1 MQVKKIAVLAAALLL
16 CSCGEAD
23 NSDVLSEA
31 ALTSAETSA
40 TEIIDETTAREILTE
55 EYPVSEESIS
65 ESEVT
70 TETSSEISA
79 ETSSEISEETSET
92 TSPPETQTTAESSE
106 TAAYDIRSETVTFSS
121 AKTSSAEEKPIKVT
135 VPKIATGNFT
145 GAKTLENDI
154 ASVDISDAASGV
166 VQVSYKGSCSN
177 VKVRITMGDNVYDYG
192 LSGSAVYPLQSGSGE
207 YNVKVLENISGK
219 TYAIALDESFSAEV
233 SDFSPYLL
241 PSQYISFSQSDNC
254 VKKAAELCAGCDSDA
269 EKIAAIFKYVTDNI
283 SYDKQLAASV
293 KSGYIPDPDSTLAKG
308 TGICFD
314 YASLLRRCAARS
326 PYPQSWSW
334 ATFREIC
341 TTHGTRSIQRK
352 QAGSRWTCSSRK
364 TSGICLTPHST
375 PAPTTR
381 AMQLNICP
389 TRTAIPLFT
398 ITDMRKGE

>member
-16 CSCGEAD
+16 CSCGEAG

-31 ALTSAETSA
+31 ALTSTGTSA

-65 ESEVT
+65 ESSVMSEI
-70 TETSSEISA
+70 SSEISA
-79 ETSSEISEETSET
+79 EISAEISEETSET
-92 TSPPETQTTAESSE
+92 SETAFPPETQTTAESSE
-106 TAAYDIRSETVTFSS
+106 TEAYDIRSETVTFSS
-121 AKTSSAEEKPIKVT
+121 AKTSSTEEKPVKVT
-135 VPKIATGNFT
+135 IPQIATGNFT

-241 PSQYISFSQSDNC
+241 PTQYISFSQSDNC

-314 YASLLRRCAARS
+314 YASLFAAMCRS
-326 PYPQSWSW
+326 QSIPTKLVMGYIQGNMYHAWNEVYTKETGW
-334 ATFREIC
+334 VTLDLFIEKNKWNLLDPTFYASADNKSDAAEYMSDKD
-341 TTHGTRSIQRK
+341 GYS
-352 QAGSRWTCSSRK
+352 AVYYY
-364 TSGICLTPHST
+364 
-375 PAPTTR
+375 
-381 AMQLNICP
+381 
-389 TRTAIPLFT
+389 
-398 ITDMRKGE
+398 

>member
-16 CSCGEAD
+16 CSCGEAG

-31 ALTSAETSA
+31 ALTSTGTSA

-65 ESEVT
+65 ESEVMS
-70 TETSSEISA
+70 EISSEISA
-79 ETSSEISEETSET
+79 EISEETSET
-92 TSPPETQTTAESSE
+92 SETTFPPETQITSESSE
-106 TAAYDIRSETVTFSS
+106 TEAYDIRSETVTFSS
-121 AKTSSAEEKPIKVT
+121 AKTSSAEEKPVKVT
-135 VPKIATGNFT
+135 VPQIATGNFT

-241 PSQYISFSQSDNC
+241 PTQYISFSQSDNC

-293 KSGYIPDPDSTLAKG
+293 KSGYIPDPDSTLDKG

-314 YASLLRRCAARS
+314 YASLFAAMCRS
-326 PYPQSWSW
+326 QSIPTKLVMGYVQGNMYHAWNEVYTKETGW
-334 ATFREIC
+334 VTLDLFIEKNKWNLLDPTFYASADNKSDAAEYMSDKD
-341 TTHGTRSIQRK
+341 GYS
-352 QAGSRWTCSSRK
+352 AVYYY
-364 TSGICLTPHST
+364 
-375 PAPTTR
+375 
-381 AMQLNICP
+381 
-389 TRTAIPLFT
+389 
-398 ITDMRKGE
+398 

>member
-1 MQVKKIAVLAAALLL
+1 MQVKKIAVLGAALLL
-16 CSCGEAD
+16 CSCGEAGNGD
-23 NSDVLSEA
+23 ALSEA
-31 ALTSAETSA
+31 ALTSTGTSA

-65 ESEVT
+65 ESEVMS
-70 TETSSEISA
+70 EISSEISA
-79 ETSSEISEETSET
+79 EISAEISEETSET
-92 TSPPETQTTAESSE
+92 SETTFPPETQTTAESSE
-106 TAAYDIRSETVTFSS
+106 TEAYDIRSETVTFSS
-121 AKTSSAEEKPIKVT
+121 AKTSSAEEKPVKVT
-135 VPKIATGNFT
+135 VPQIATGNFT

-241 PSQYISFSQSDNC
+241 PTQYISFSQSDNC

-314 YASLLRRCAARS
+314 YASLFAAMCRS
-326 PYPQSWSW
+326 QSIPTKLVMGYIQGNMYHAWNEVYTKETGW
-334 ATFREIC
+334 VTLDLFIEKNKWNLLDPTFYASADNKSDAAEYMSDKD
-341 TTHGTRSIQRK
+341 GYS
-352 QAGSRWTCSSRK
+352 AVYYY
-364 TSGICLTPHST
+364 
-375 PAPTTR
+375 
-381 AMQLNICP
+381 
-389 TRTAIPLFT
+389 
-398 ITDMRKGE
+398 

>member
-16 CSCGEAD
+16 CSCGEAG

-31 ALTSAETSA
+31 ALTSTGTSA

-65 ESEVT
+65 ESSVMSEI
-70 TETSSEISA
+70 SSEISA
-79 ETSSEISEETSET
+79 EISEETSET
-92 TSPPETQTTAESSE
+92 SETTFPPETQTTAESSE
-106 TAAYDIRSETVTFSS
+106 TEAYDIRSETVTFSS
-121 AKTSSAEEKPIKVT
+121 AKTSSAEEKSVKVT
-135 VPKIATGNFT
+135 VPQIATGNFT

-166 VQVSYKGSCSN
+166 VQVSYKGSCSD

-241 PSQYISFSQSDNC
+241 PTQYISFSQSDNC

-314 YASLLRRCAARS
+314 YASLFAAMCRS
-326 PYPQSWSW
+326 QSIPTKLVMGYIQGNMYHAWNEVYTKETGW
-334 ATFREIC
+334 VTLDLFIEKNKWNLLDPTFYASADNKSDAAEYMSDKD
-341 TTHGTRSIQRK
+341 GYS
-352 QAGSRWTCSSRK
+352 AVYYY
-364 TSGICLTPHST
+364 
-375 PAPTTR
+375 
-381 AMQLNICP
+381 
-389 TRTAIPLFT
+389 
-398 ITDMRKGE
+398 

>member
-16 CSCGEAD
+16 CSCGEAG

-31 ALTSAETSA
+31 ALTSTGTSA

-65 ESEVT
+65 ESEVMS
-70 TETSSEISA
+70 EISSEISA
-79 ETSSEISEETSET
+79 EISEETSET
-92 TSPPETQTTAESSE
+92 SETTFPPETQITSESSE
-106 TAAYDIRSETVTFSS
+106 TEAYDIRSETVTFSS
-121 AKTSSAEEKPIKVT
+121 AKTSSAEEKPVKVT
-135 VPKIATGNFT
+135 VPQIATGNFT

-219 TYAIALDESFSAEV
+219 TYAIALDESFSAKV

-241 PSQYISFSQSDNC
+241 PTQYISFSQSDNC

-314 YASLLRRCAARS
+314 YASLFAAMCRS
-326 PYPQSWSW
+326 QSIPTKLVMGYIQGNMYHAWNEVYTKETGW
-334 ATFREIC
+334 VTLDLFIEKNKWNLLDPTFYASADNKSDAAEYMSDKD
-341 TTHGTRSIQRK
+341 GYS
-352 QAGSRWTCSSRK
+352 AVYYY
-364 TSGICLTPHST
+364 
-375 PAPTTR
+375 
-381 AMQLNICP
+381 
-389 TRTAIPLFT
+389 
-398 ITDMRKGE
+398 

>member
-16 CSCGEAD
+16 CSCGEAG

-31 ALTSAETSA
+31 SLTSTGTSA

-65 ESEVT
+65 ESSVMSEI
-70 TETSSEISA
+70 SSEISA
-79 ETSSEISEETSET
+79 EISEEISEETSET
-92 TSPPETQTTAESSE
+92 SETTFPPETQTTAESSE
-106 TAAYDIRSETVTFSS
+106 TEAYDIRSETVTFSS
-121 AKTSSAEEKPIKVT
+121 AKTSSTEEKPVKVT
-135 VPKIATGNFT
+135 VPQIATGNFT

-241 PSQYISFSQSDNC
+241 PTQYISFSQSDNC

-269 EKIAAIFKYVTDNI
+269 EKIVAIFEYVTDNI

-314 YASLLRRCAARS
+314 YASLFAAMCRS
-326 PYPQSWSW
+326 QSIPTKLVMGYIQGNMYHAWNEVYTKETGW
-334 ATFREIC
+334 VTLDLFIEKNKWNLLDPTFYASADNKSDAAEYMSDKD
-341 TTHGTRSIQRK
+341 GYS
-352 QAGSRWTCSSRK
+352 AVYYY
-364 TSGICLTPHST
+364 
-375 PAPTTR
+375 
-381 AMQLNICP
+381 
-389 TRTAIPLFT
+389 
-398 ITDMRKGE
+398 

>member
-16 CSCGEAD
+16 CSCGEAG
-23 NSDVLSEA
+23 NGDVLSEA
-31 ALTSAETSA
+31 ALTSTGTSA

-65 ESEVT
+65 ESSVMSEI
-70 TETSSEISA
+70 SSEISA
-79 ETSSEISEETSET
+79 EISEETSET
-92 TSPPETQTTAESSE
+92 SETTFPPETQTTSESSE

-121 AKTSSAEEKPIKVT
+121 AKTSSAEEKSVKVT
-135 VPKIATGNFT
+135 VPQIATGNFT

-241 PSQYISFSQSDNC
+241 PTQYISFSQSDNC

-314 YASLLRRCAARS
+314 YASLFAAMCRS
-326 PYPQSWSW
+326 QSIPTKLVMGYIQGNMYHAWNEVYTKETGW
-334 ATFREIC
+334 VTLDLFIEKNKWNLLDPTFYASADNKSDAAEYMSDKD
-341 TTHGTRSIQRK
+341 GYS
-352 QAGSRWTCSSRK
+352 AVYYY
-364 TSGICLTPHST
+364 
-375 PAPTTR
+375 
-381 AMQLNICP
+381 
-389 TRTAIPLFT
+389 
-398 ITDMRKGE
+398 

>member
-16 CSCGEAD
+16 CSCGEAG

-31 ALTSAETSA
+31 ALTSTGTSA

-65 ESEVT
+65 ESSVMSEI
-70 TETSSEISA
+70 SSEISA
-79 ETSSEISEETSET
+79 EISEEISEETSET
-92 TSPPETQTTAESSE
+92 SETTFPPETQTTAESSE
-106 TAAYDIRSETVTFSS
+106 TEAYDIRSETVTFSS
-121 AKTSSAEEKPIKVT
+121 AKTSSAEEKPVKVT
-135 VPKIATGNFT
+135 VPQIATGNFT

-241 PSQYISFSQSDNC
+241 PTQYISFSQSDNC

-314 YASLLRRCAARS
+314 YASLFAAMCRS
-326 PYPQSWSW
+326 QSIPTKLVMGYIQGNMYHAWNEVYTKETGW
-334 ATFREIC
+334 VTLDLFIEKNKWNLLDPTFYASADNKSDAAEYMSDKD
-341 TTHGTRSIQRK
+341 GYS
-352 QAGSRWTCSSRK
+352 AVYYY
-364 TSGICLTPHST
+364 
-375 PAPTTR
+375 
-381 AMQLNICP
+381 
-389 TRTAIPLFT
+389 
-398 ITDMRKGE
+398 

>member
-16 CSCGEAD
+16 CSCGEAG

-31 ALTSAETSA
+31 ALTSTGTSA

-65 ESEVT
+65 ESSVMSEI
-70 TETSSEISA
+70 SSEISA
-79 ETSSEISEETSET
+79 EISAEISEETSET
-92 TSPPETQTTAESSE
+92 SETTFPPETQTTAESSE

-121 AKTSSAEEKPIKVT
+121 AKTSSAEEKPVKVT
-135 VPKIATGNFT
+135 VPQIATGNFT

-241 PSQYISFSQSDNC
+241 PTQYISFSQSDNC

-269 EKIAAIFKYVTDNI
+269 EKIAAIFEYVTDNI

-314 YASLLRRCAARS
+314 YASLFAAMCRS
-326 PYPQSWSW
+326 QSIPTKLVMGYIQGNMYHAWNEVYTKETGW
-334 ATFREIC
+334 VTLDLFIEKNKWNLLDPTFYASADNKSDAAEYMSDKD
-341 TTHGTRSIQRK
+341 GYS
-352 QAGSRWTCSSRK
+352 AVYYY
-364 TSGICLTPHST
+364 
-375 PAPTTR
+375 
-381 AMQLNICP
+381 
-389 TRTAIPLFT
+389 
-398 ITDMRKGE
+398 

>member
-31 ALTSAETSA
+31 ALTSSETSA

-65 ESEVT
+65 ESSVM
-70 TETSSEISA
+70 SEISS
-79 ETSSEISEETSET
+79 EVSTEISEETSET

-121 AKTSSAEEKPIKVT
+121 AKTSSAEEKPVKVT
-135 VPKIATGNFT
+135 VPIIATGNFT
-145 GAKTLENDI
+145 GAITLENDI

-219 TYAIALDESFSAEV
+219 TYAIALDESFSGFA
-233 SDFSPYLL
+233 
-241 PSQYISFSQSDNC
+241 Q
-254 VKKAAELCAGCDSDA
+254 
-269 EKIAAIFKYVTDNI
+269 
-283 SYDKQLAASV
+283 
-293 KSGYIPDPDSTLAKG
+293 
-308 TGICFD
+308 
-314 YASLLRRCAARS
+314 RR
-326 PYPQSWSW
+326 
-334 ATFREIC
+334 
-341 TTHGTRSIQRK
+341 
-352 QAGSRWTCSSRK
+352 
-364 TSGICLTPHST
+364 
-375 PAPTTR
+375 
-381 AMQLNICP
+381 
-389 TRTAIPLFT
+389 
-398 ITDMRKGE
+398 

>member
-16 CSCGEAD
+16 CSCGEAG

-31 ALTSAETSA
+31 ALTSTGTSA

-65 ESEVT
+65 ESEVMS
-70 TETSSEISA
+70 EISSEISA
-79 ETSSEISEETSET
+79 EISEETSET
-92 TSPPETQTTAESSE
+92 TETTFPPETQTTAESSE

-121 AKTSSAEEKPIKVT
+121 AKTSSAEEKPVKVT
-135 VPKIATGNFT
+135 VPQIATGNFT

-241 PSQYISFSQSDNC
+241 PTQYISFSQSDNC

-314 YASLLRRCAARS
+314 YASLFAAMCRS
-326 PYPQSWSW
+326 QSIPTKLVMGYIQGNMYHAWNEVYTKETGW
-334 ATFREIC
+334 VTLDLFIEKNKWNLLDPTFYASADNKSDAAEYMSDKD
-341 TTHGTRSIQRK
+341 GYS
-352 QAGSRWTCSSRK
+352 AVYYY
-364 TSGICLTPHST
+364 
-375 PAPTTR
+375 
-381 AMQLNICP
+381 
-389 TRTAIPLFT
+389 
-398 ITDMRKGE
+398 

>member
-16 CSCGEAD
+16 CSCGEPG

-31 ALTSAETSA
+31 ALTSTGTSA

-65 ESEVT
+65 ESEVMS
-70 TETSSEISA
+70 EISSEISA
-79 ETSSEISEETSET
+79 EISAEISEETSET
-92 TSPPETQTTAESSE
+92 SETTFPPETQITSESSE
-106 TAAYDIRSETVTFSS
+106 TEAYDIRSETVTFSS
-121 AKTSSAEEKPIKVT
+121 AKTSSAEEKPVKVT
-135 VPKIATGNFT
+135 VPQIATGNFT

-314 YASLLRRCAARS
+314 YASLFAAMCRS
-326 PYPQSWSW
+326 QSIPTKLVMGYVQGNMYHAWNEVYTKETGW
-334 ATFREIC
+334 VTLDLFIEKNKWNLLDPTFYASADNKSDAAEYMSDKD
-341 TTHGTRSIQRK
+341 GYS
-352 QAGSRWTCSSRK
+352 AVYYY
-364 TSGICLTPHST
+364 
-375 PAPTTR
+375 
-381 AMQLNICP
+381 
-389 TRTAIPLFT
+389 
-398 ITDMRKGE
+398 

>member
-16 CSCGEAD
+16 CSCGEAG

-31 ALTSAETSA
+31 ALTSTGTSA

-65 ESEVT
+65 ESEVMS
-70 TETSSEISA
+70 EISSEISA
-79 ETSSEISEETSET
+79 EISAEISEETSET
-92 TSPPETQTTAESSE
+92 SETTFPPETQTTAESSE
-106 TAAYDIRSETVTFSS
+106 TEAYDIRSETVTFSS
-121 AKTSSAEEKPIKVT
+121 AKTSSAEEKPVKVT
-135 VPKIATGNFT
+135 VPQIATGNFT

-207 YNVKVLENISGK
+207 YNIKVLENISGK

-269 EKIAAIFKYVTDNI
+269 EKITAIFKYITDNI

-314 YASLLRRCAARS
+314 YASLFAAMCRS
-326 PYPQSWSW
+326 QSIPTKLVMGYVQGNMYHAWNEVYTKETGW
-334 ATFREIC
+334 VTLDLFIEKNKWNLLDPTFYASADNKSDAAEYMSDKD
-341 TTHGTRSIQRK
+341 GYS
-352 QAGSRWTCSSRK
+352 AVYYY
-364 TSGICLTPHST
+364 
-375 PAPTTR
+375 
-381 AMQLNICP
+381 
-389 TRTAIPLFT
+389 
-398 ITDMRKGE
+398 

>member
-31 ALTSAETSA
+31 ALTSAEASA

-65 ESEVT
+65 ESEVMS
-70 TETSSEISA
+70 EISSEISA
-79 ETSSEISEETSET
+79 EISEETSET
-92 TSPPETQTTAESSE
+92 SETTFPPEMQTTAESSE

-121 AKTSSAEEKPIKVT
+121 AKTSSTEEKPVKVT

-314 YASLLRRCAARS
+314 YASLFAAMCRS
-326 PYPQSWSW
+326 QSIPTKLVMGYVQGNMYHAWNEVYTKETGW
-334 ATFREIC
+334 VTLDLFIEKNKWNLLDPTFYASADNKSDAAEYMSDKD
-341 TTHGTRSIQRK
+341 GYS
-352 QAGSRWTCSSRK
+352 AVYYY
-364 TSGICLTPHST
+364 
-375 PAPTTR
+375 
-381 AMQLNICP
+381 
-389 TRTAIPLFT
+389 
-398 ITDMRKGE
+398 

>member
-16 CSCGEAD
+16 CSCGEAG

-31 ALTSAETSA
+31 ALTSTGTSA

-65 ESEVT
+65 ESEVMS
-70 TETSSEISA
+70 EISSEISA
-79 ETSSEISEETSET
+79 EAFSEIPKETSETSET
-92 TSPPETQTTAESSE
+92 TFPPETQTTSESSE

-121 AKTSSAEEKPIKVT
+121 AKTSSAEEKPVKVT
-135 VPKIATGNFT
+135 VPQIATGNFT

-241 PSQYISFSQSDNC
+241 PTQYISFSQSDNC

-314 YASLLRRCAARS
+314 YASLFAAMCRS
-326 PYPQSWSW
+326 QSIPTKLVMGYIQGNMYHAWNEVYTKETGW
-334 ATFREIC
+334 VTLDLFIEKNKWNLLDPTFYASADNKSDAAEYMSDKD
-341 TTHGTRSIQRK
+341 GYS
-352 QAGSRWTCSSRK
+352 AVYYY
-364 TSGICLTPHST
+364 
-375 PAPTTR
+375 
-381 AMQLNICP
+381 
-389 TRTAIPLFT
+389 
-398 ITDMRKGE
+398 

>member
-16 CSCGEAD
+16 CSCGEAG

-31 ALTSAETSA
+31 ALTSTGTSA

-65 ESEVT
+65 ESEVMS
-70 TETSSEISA
+70 EISSEISA
-79 ETSSEISEETSET
+79 EISAEISEETSET
-92 TSPPETQTTAESSE
+92 SETTFPPETQTTAESSE
-106 TAAYDIRSETVTFSS
+106 TAAYDIRSEIVTFSS
-121 AKTSSAEEKPIKVT
+121 AKTSSAEEKPVKVT
-135 VPKIATGNFT
+135 VPQIATGNFT
-145 GAKTLENDI
+145 GAKILENDI

-241 PSQYISFSQSDNC
+241 PTQYISFSQSDNC

-269 EKIAAIFKYVTDNI
+269 EKIAAIFEYVTDNI

-314 YASLLRRCAARS
+314 YASLFAAMCRS
-326 PYPQSWSW
+326 QSIPTKLVMGYIQGNMYHAWNEVYTKETGW
-334 ATFREIC
+334 VTLDLFIEKNKWNLLDPTFYASADNKSDAAEYMSDKD
-341 TTHGTRSIQRK
+341 GYS
-352 QAGSRWTCSSRK
+352 AVYYY
-364 TSGICLTPHST
+364 
-375 PAPTTR
+375 
-381 AMQLNICP
+381 
-389 TRTAIPLFT
+389 
-398 ITDMRKGE
+398 

>member
-16 CSCGEAD
+16 CSCGEAG

-31 ALTSAETSA
+31 ALTSTGTSA

-65 ESEVT
+65 ESEVMS
-70 TETSSEISA
+70 EISSEISA
-79 ETSSEISEETSET
+79 EISEEISEETSET
-92 TSPPETQTTAESSE
+92 SETTFPPETQTTAESSE

-121 AKTSSAEEKPIKVT
+121 AKTSSAEEKPVKVT
-135 VPKIATGNFT
+135 VPQIATGNFT
-145 GAKTLENDI
+145 GAITLENDI

-314 YASLLRRCAARS
+314 YASLFAAMCRS
-326 PYPQSWSW
+326 QSIPTKLVMGYVQGNMYHAWNEVYTKETGW
-334 ATFREIC
+334 VTLDLFIEKNKWNLLDPTFYASADNKSDAAEYMSDKD
-341 TTHGTRSIQRK
+341 GYS
-352 QAGSRWTCSSRK
+352 AVYYY
-364 TSGICLTPHST
+364 
-375 PAPTTR
+375 
-381 AMQLNICP
+381 
-389 TRTAIPLFT
+389 
-398 ITDMRKGE
+398 

>member
-16 CSCGEAD
+16 CSCGEAG

-31 ALTSAETSA
+31 ALTSTGTSA

-65 ESEVT
+65 ESEVMS
-70 TETSSEISA
+70 EISSEISA
-79 ETSSEISEETSET
+79 EISAEISEETSET
-92 TSPPETQTTAESSE
+92 SETTFPPETQITAESSE
-106 TAAYDIRSETVTFSS
+106 TEAYDIRSETVTFSS
-121 AKTSSAEEKPIKVT
+121 AKTSSAEEKPVKVT
-135 VPKIATGNFT
+135 VPQIATGNFT

-241 PSQYISFSQSDNC
+241 PSQYISFSQSDNS

-314 YASLLRRCAARS
+314 YASLFAAMCRS
-326 PYPQSWSW
+326 QSIPTKLVMGYVQGNMYHAWNEVYTKETGW
-334 ATFREIC
+334 VTLDLFIEKNKWNLLDPTFYASADNKSDAAEYMSDKD
-341 TTHGTRSIQRK
+341 GYS
-352 QAGSRWTCSSRK
+352 AVYYY
-364 TSGICLTPHST
+364 
-375 PAPTTR
+375 
-381 AMQLNICP
+381 
-389 TRTAIPLFT
+389 
-398 ITDMRKGE
+398 

>member
-16 CSCGEAD
+16 CSCGEAG

-31 ALTSAETSA
+31 ALTSTGTSA

-65 ESEVT
+65 ESEVMS
-70 TETSSEISA
+70 EISSEISA
-79 ETSSEISEETSET
+79 EISEETSET
-92 TSPPETQTTAESSE
+92 TETTFPPETQTTAESSE
-106 TAAYDIRSETVTFSS
+106 TEAYDIRSETVTFSS
-121 AKTSSAEEKPIKVT
+121 AKTSSAEEKPVKVT
-135 VPKIATGNFT
+135 VPQIATGNFT

-241 PSQYISFSQSDNC
+241 PTQYISFSQSDNC

-269 EKIAAIFKYVTDNI
+269 EKIAAIFEYVTDNI

-314 YASLLRRCAARS
+314 YASLFAAMCRS
-326 PYPQSWSW
+326 QSIPTKLVMGYVQGNMYHAWNEVYTKETGW
-334 ATFREIC
+334 VTLDLFIEKNKWNLLDPTFYASADNKSDAAEYMSDKD
-341 TTHGTRSIQRK
+341 GYS
-352 QAGSRWTCSSRK
+352 AVYYY
-364 TSGICLTPHST
+364 
-375 PAPTTR
+375 
-381 AMQLNICP
+381 
-389 TRTAIPLFT
+389 
-398 ITDMRKGE
+398 

>member
-31 ALTSAETSA
+31 ALTSAEASA

-65 ESEVT
+65 ESEVMS
-70 TETSSEISA
+70 EISSEISA
-79 ETSSEISEETSET
+79 EISEETSET
-92 TSPPETQTTAESSE
+92 SETTFPPEMQTTAESSE
-106 TAAYDIRSETVTFSS
+106 SSAYDIRSETVTFSS
-121 AKTSSAEEKPIKVT
+121 AKTSSTEEKPVKVT

-314 YASLLRRCAARS
+314 YASLFAAMCRS
-326 PYPQSWSW
+326 QSIPTKLVMGYVQGNMYHAWNEVYTKETGW
-334 ATFREIC
+334 VTLDLFIEKNKWNLLDPTFYASADNKSDAAEYMSDKD
-341 TTHGTRSIQRK
+341 GYS
-352 QAGSRWTCSSRK
+352 AVYYY
-364 TSGICLTPHST
+364 
-375 PAPTTR
+375 
-381 AMQLNICP
+381 
-389 TRTAIPLFT
+389 
-398 ITDMRKGE
+398 

>member
-16 CSCGEAD
+16 CSCGEAG

-31 ALTSAETSA
+31 ALTSTGTSA

-65 ESEVT
+65 ESEVMS
-70 TETSSEISA
+70 EISSEISA
-79 ETSSEISEETSET
+79 EISEETSET
-92 TSPPETQTTAESSE
+92 SETTFPPETQTTAESSE
-106 TAAYDIRSETVTFSS
+106 TEAYDIRSKTVTFSS
-121 AKTSSAEEKPIKVT
+121 AKTSSAEEKSVKVT
-135 VPKIATGNFT
+135 VPQIATGNFT

-241 PSQYISFSQSDNC
+241 PTQYISFSQSDNC

-314 YASLLRRCAARS
+314 YASLFAAMCRS
-326 PYPQSWSW
+326 QSIPTKLVMGYIQGNMYHAWNEVYTKETGW
-334 ATFREIC
+334 VTLDLFIEKNKWNLLDPTFYASADNKSDAAEYMSDKD
-341 TTHGTRSIQRK
+341 GYS
-352 QAGSRWTCSSRK
+352 AVYYY
-364 TSGICLTPHST
+364 
-375 PAPTTR
+375 
-381 AMQLNICP
+381 
-389 TRTAIPLFT
+389 
-398 ITDMRKGE
+398 

>member
-16 CSCGEAD
+16 CSCGEAG

-31 ALTSAETSA
+31 ALTSTGTSA

-65 ESEVT
+65 ESEVMS
-70 TETSSEISA
+70 EISSEISA
-79 ETSSEISEETSET
+79 EISEETSETSET

-106 TAAYDIRSETVTFSS
+106 TEAYDIRSETVTFSS
-121 AKTSSAEEKPIKVT
+121 AKTSSAEEKPVKVT
-135 VPKIATGNFT
+135 VPQIATGNFT
-145 GAKTLENDI
+145 GAKILENDI

-241 PSQYISFSQSDNC
+241 PTQYISFSQSDNC

-314 YASLLRRCAARS
+314 YASLFAAMCRS
-326 PYPQSWSW
+326 QSIPTKLVMGYVQGNMYHAWNEVYTKETGW
-334 ATFREIC
+334 VTLDLFIEKNKWNLLDPTFYASADNKSDAAEYMSDKD
-341 TTHGTRSIQRK
+341 GYS
-352 QAGSRWTCSSRK
+352 AVYYY
-364 TSGICLTPHST
+364 
-375 PAPTTR
+375 
-381 AMQLNICP
+381 
-389 TRTAIPLFT
+389 
-398 ITDMRKGE
+398 

>member
-16 CSCGEAD
+16 CSCGEAG

-31 ALTSAETSA
+31 ALTSTGTSA

-65 ESEVT
+65 ESSVMSEI
-70 TETSSEISA
+70 SSEISA
-79 ETSSEISEETSET
+79 EISEETSET
-92 TSPPETQTTAESSE
+92 SETTFPPETQTTSESSE

-121 AKTSSAEEKPIKVT
+121 AKTSSAEEKPVKVT
-135 VPKIATGNFT
+135 VPQIATGNFT
-145 GAKTLENDI
+145 GAKILENDI

-241 PSQYISFSQSDNC
+241 PTQYISFSQSDNC

-314 YASLLRRCAARS
+314 YASLFAAMCRS
-326 PYPQSWSW
+326 QSIPTKLVMGYIQGNMYHAWNEVYTKETGW
-334 ATFREIC
+334 VTLDLFIEKNKWNLLDPTFYASADNKSDAAEYMSDKD
-341 TTHGTRSIQRK
+341 GYS
-352 QAGSRWTCSSRK
+352 AVYYY
-364 TSGICLTPHST
+364 
-375 PAPTTR
+375 
-381 AMQLNICP
+381 
-389 TRTAIPLFT
+389 
-398 ITDMRKGE
+398 

>member
-16 CSCGEAD
+16 CSCGEAG

-31 ALTSAETSA
+31 ALTSTGTSA

-65 ESEVT
+65 ESEVM
-70 TETSSEISA
+70 SEISA
-79 ETSSEISEETSET
+79 EISAEISEETSET
-92 TSPPETQTTAESSE
+92 SETTFPPETQTTAESSE
-106 TAAYDIRSETVTFSS
+106 TEAYDIRSETVTFSS
-121 AKTSSAEEKPIKVT
+121 AKTSSAEEKPVKVT
-135 VPKIATGNFT
+135 VPQIATGNFT

-241 PSQYISFSQSDNC
+241 PTQYISFSQSDNC

-314 YASLLRRCAARS
+314 YASLFAAMCRS
-326 PYPQSWSW
+326 QSIPTKLVMGYIQGNMYHAWNEVYTKETGW
-334 ATFREIC
+334 VTLDLFIEKNKWNLLDPTFYASADNKSDAAEYMSDKD
-341 TTHGTRSIQRK
+341 GYS
-352 QAGSRWTCSSRK
+352 AVYYY
-364 TSGICLTPHST
+364 
-375 PAPTTR
+375 
-381 AMQLNICP
+381 
-389 TRTAIPLFT
+389 
-398 ITDMRKGE
+398 

>member
-16 CSCGEAD
+16 CSCGEVD
-23 NSDVLSEA
+23 NGDVLSETG
-31 ALTSAETSA
+31 LTSTGTSA
-40 TEIIDETTAREILTE
+40 TEIIDETTAREILTV

-65 ESEVT
+65 ESEVMS
-70 TETSSEISA
+70 EISSEISA
-79 ETSSEISEETSET
+79 ETSETSET
-92 TSPPETQTTAESSE
+92 TFPPETQTTAESSE

-121 AKTSSAEEKPIKVT
+121 AKTSSAEEKPVKVT

-241 PSQYISFSQSDNC
+241 PTQYISFSQSDNC

-269 EKIAAIFKYVTDNI
+269 EKIAAIFEYVTDNI

-314 YASLLRRCAARS
+314 YASLFAAMCRS
-326 PYPQSWSW
+326 QSIPTKLVMGYVQGNMYHAWNEVYTKETGW
-334 ATFREIC
+334 VTLDLFIEKNKWNLLDPTFYASADNKSDAAEYMSDKD
-341 TTHGTRSIQRK
+341 GYS
-352 QAGSRWTCSSRK
+352 AVYYY
-364 TSGICLTPHST
+364 
-375 PAPTTR
+375 
-381 AMQLNICP
+381 
-389 TRTAIPLFT
+389 
-398 ITDMRKGE
+398 

>member
-16 CSCGEAD
+16 CSCGEAG

-31 ALTSAETSA
+31 ALTSTGTSA

-65 ESEVT
+65 ESSVMSEI
-70 TETSSEISA
+70 SSEISA
-79 ETSSEISEETSET
+79 EISAEISEETSET
-92 TSPPETQTTAESSE
+92 SETTFPPETQTTAESSE
-106 TAAYDIRSETVTFSS
+106 TEAYDIRSETVTFSS
-121 AKTSSAEEKPIKVT
+121 AKTSSAEEKPVKVT
-135 VPKIATGNFT
+135 VPQIATGNFT

-241 PSQYISFSQSDNC
+241 PTQYISFSQSDNC
-254 VKKAAELCAGCDSDA
+254 VKKAAELCAGCDNDA

-314 YASLLRRCAARS
+314 YASLFAAMCRS
-326 PYPQSWSW
+326 QSIPTKLVMGYIQGNMYHAWNEVYTKETGW
-334 ATFREIC
+334 VTLDLFIEKNKWNLLDPTFYASADNKSDAAEYMSDKD
-341 TTHGTRSIQRK
+341 GYS
-352 QAGSRWTCSSRK
+352 AVYYY
-364 TSGICLTPHST
+364 
-375 PAPTTR
+375 
-381 AMQLNICP
+381 
-389 TRTAIPLFT
+389 
-398 ITDMRKGE
+398 

>member
-16 CSCGEAD
+16 CSCGEAG

-31 ALTSAETSA
+31 ALTSTGTSA

-65 ESEVT
+65 ESEVMS
-70 TETSSEISA
+70 EISSEISA
-79 ETSSEISEETSET
+79 EISEETSET
-92 TSPPETQTTAESSE
+92 SETTFPPETQTTAESSE
-106 TAAYDIRSETVTFSS
+106 TEACDICSETVTFSS
-121 AKTSSAEEKPIKVT
+121 AKTSSAEEKPVKVT
-135 VPKIATGNFT
+135 VPQIATGNFT

-241 PSQYISFSQSDNC
+241 PTQYISFSQSDNC

-314 YASLLRRCAARS
+314 YASLFAAMCRS
-326 PYPQSWSW
+326 QSIPTKLVMGYIQGNMYHAWNEVYTKETGW
-334 ATFREIC
+334 VTLDLFIEKNKWNLLDPTFYASADNKSDAAEYMSDKD
-341 TTHGTRSIQRK
+341 GYS
-352 QAGSRWTCSSRK
+352 AVYYY
-364 TSGICLTPHST
+364 
-375 PAPTTR
+375 
-381 AMQLNICP
+381 
-389 TRTAIPLFT
+389 
-398 ITDMRKGE
+398 

>member
-16 CSCGEAD
+16 CSCGEAG

-31 ALTSAETSA
+31 GLTSTETSA

-65 ESEVT
+65 ESEVMS
-70 TETSSEISA
+70 EISSEISA
-79 ETSSEISEETSET
+79 EISSEISEETSET
-92 TSPPETQTTAESSE
+92 SETTFPPETQTTAESSE
-106 TAAYDIRSETVTFSS
+106 TEAYDIRSETVTFSS
-121 AKTSSAEEKPIKVT
+121 AKTSSTEEKPVKVT
-135 VPKIATGNFT
+135 IPQIATGNFT

-241 PSQYISFSQSDNC
+241 PTQYISFSQSDNC
-254 VKKAAELCAGCDSDA
+254 VKKAAELCVGCDSDA

-314 YASLLRRCAARS
+314 YASLFAAMCRS
-326 PYPQSWSW
+326 QSIPTKLVMGYIQGNMYHAWNEVYTKETGW
-334 ATFREIC
+334 VTLDLFIEKNKWNLLDPTFYASADNKSDAAEYMSDKD
-341 TTHGTRSIQRK
+341 GYS
-352 QAGSRWTCSSRK
+352 AVYYY
-364 TSGICLTPHST
+364 
-375 PAPTTR
+375 
-381 AMQLNICP
+381 
-389 TRTAIPLFT
+389 
-398 ITDMRKGE
+398 

>member
-16 CSCGEAD
+16 CSCGEAG

-31 ALTSAETSA
+31 ALTSTGTSA

-55 EYPVSEESIS
+55 EYHVSEESIS
-65 ESEVT
+65 ESSVMSEI
-70 TETSSEISA
+70 SSEISA
-79 ETSSEISEETSET
+79 EISEEISEETSET
-92 TSPPETQTTAESSE
+92 SETTFPPETQTTSESSE

-121 AKTSSAEEKPIKVT
+121 AKTSSAEEKPVKVT
-135 VPKIATGNFT
+135 VPQIATGNFT

-241 PSQYISFSQSDNC
+241 PTQYISFSQSDNC

-269 EKIAAIFKYVTDNI
+269 EKIAAIFEYVNDNI

-314 YASLLRRCAARS
+314 YASLFAAMCRS
-326 PYPQSWSW
+326 QSIPTKLVMGYVQGNMYHAWNEVYTKETGW
-334 ATFREIC
+334 VTLDLFIEKNKWNLLDPTFYASADNKSDAAEYMSDKD
-341 TTHGTRSIQRK
+341 GYS
-352 QAGSRWTCSSRK
+352 AVYYY
-364 TSGICLTPHST
+364 
-375 PAPTTR
+375 
-381 AMQLNICP
+381 
-389 TRTAIPLFT
+389 
-398 ITDMRKGE
+398 

>member
-16 CSCGEAD
+16 CSCGEAG

-31 ALTSAETSA
+31 ALTSTGTSA

-65 ESEVT
+65 GSSVM
-70 TETSSEISA
+70 SEISA
-79 ETSSEISEETSET
+79 EISAEISEETSET
-92 TSPPETQTTAESSE
+92 SETTFPPETQITAESSE
-106 TAAYDIRSETVTFSS
+106 TEAYDIRSETVTFSS
-121 AKTSSAEEKPIKVT
+121 AKTSSAEEKPVKVT
-135 VPKIATGNFT
+135 VPRIATGNFT

-241 PSQYISFSQSDNC
+241 PTQYISFSQSDNC

-314 YASLLRRCAARS
+314 YASLFAAMCRS
-326 PYPQSWSW
+326 QSIPTKLVMGYIQGNMYHAWNEVYTKETGW
-334 ATFREIC
+334 VTLDLFIEKNKWNLLDPTFYASADNKSDAAEYMSDKD
-341 TTHGTRSIQRK
+341 GYS
-352 QAGSRWTCSSRK
+352 AVYYY
-364 TSGICLTPHST
+364 
-375 PAPTTR
+375 
-381 AMQLNICP
+381 
-389 TRTAIPLFT
+389 
-398 ITDMRKGE
+398 

>member
-16 CSCGEAD
+16 CSCGEAG

-31 ALTSAETSA
+31 ALTSTGTSA

-65 ESEVT
+65 ESSVMSEI
-70 TETSSEISA
+70 SSEISA
-79 ETSSEISEETSET
+79 EISAEISEETSET
-92 TSPPETQTTAESSE
+92 SETTFPPETQTTAESSE
-106 TAAYDIRSETVTFSS
+106 TEAYDIRSETVTFSS
-121 AKTSSAEEKPIKVT
+121 AKTSSAEEKPVKVT
-135 VPKIATGNFT
+135 VPQIATGNFT

-241 PSQYISFSQSDNC
+241 PTQYISFSQSDNC

-269 EKIAAIFKYVTDNI
+269 EKIAAIFEYVTDNI

-314 YASLLRRCAARS
+314 YASLFAAMCRS
-326 PYPQSWSW
+326 QSIPTKLVMGYIQGNMYHAWNEVYTKETGW
-334 ATFREIC
+334 VTLDLFIEKNKWNLLDPTFYASADNKSDAAEYMSDKD
-341 TTHGTRSIQRK
+341 GYS
-352 QAGSRWTCSSRK
+352 AVYYY
-364 TSGICLTPHST
+364 
-375 PAPTTR
+375 
-381 AMQLNICP
+381 
-389 TRTAIPLFT
+389 
-398 ITDMRKGE
+398 

>member
-16 CSCGEAD
+16 CSCGEAG

-31 ALTSAETSA
+31 ALTSTGTSA

-65 ESEVT
+65 ESEVMS
-70 TETSSEISA
+70 EISSEISA
-79 ETSSEISEETSET
+79 EAFSEISEETSET
-92 TSPPETQTTAESSE
+92 SETTFPPETQTTSESSE

-121 AKTSSAEEKPIKVT
+121 AKTSSAEEKPVKVT
-135 VPKIATGNFT
+135 VPQIATGNFT

-241 PSQYISFSQSDNC
+241 PTQYISFSQSDNC

-314 YASLLRRCAARS
+314 YASLFAAMCRS
-326 PYPQSWSW
+326 QSIPTKLVMGYIQGNMYHAWNEVYTKETGW
-334 ATFREIC
+334 VTLDLFIEKNKWNLLDPTFYASADNKSDAAEYMSDKD
-341 TTHGTRSIQRK
+341 GYS
-352 QAGSRWTCSSRK
+352 AVYYY
-364 TSGICLTPHST
+364 
-375 PAPTTR
+375 
-381 AMQLNICP
+381 
-389 TRTAIPLFT
+389 
-398 ITDMRKGE
+398 

>member
-16 CSCGEAD
+16 CSCGEAG
-23 NSDVLSEA
+23 NGDVLSEA

-65 ESEVT
+65 ESSVMSEI
-70 TETSSEISA
+70 SSEISA
-79 ETSSEISEETSET
+79 EISAEISEETSET
-92 TSPPETQTTAESSE
+92 SETTFPPETQTTSESSE

-121 AKTSSAEEKPIKVT
+121 AKTSSAEEKPVKVT
-135 VPKIATGNFT
+135 VPQIATGNFT

-241 PSQYISFSQSDNC
+241 PTQYISFSQSDNC

-269 EKIAAIFKYVTDNI
+269 EKIAAIFEYVTDNI

-314 YASLLRRCAARS
+314 YASLFAAMCRS
-326 PYPQSWSW
+326 QSIPTKLVMGYIQGNMYHAWNEVYTKETGW
-334 ATFREIC
+334 VTLDLFIEKNKWNLLDPTFYASADNKSDAAEYMSDKD
-341 TTHGTRSIQRK
+341 GYS
-352 QAGSRWTCSSRK
+352 AVYYY
-364 TSGICLTPHST
+364 
-375 PAPTTR
+375 
-381 AMQLNICP
+381 
-389 TRTAIPLFT
+389 
-398 ITDMRKGE
+398 

>member
-1 MQVKKIAVLAAALLL
+1 MQVKKIAVLAAALFL
-16 CSCGEAD
+16 CSCGENAETS
-23 NSDVLSEA
+23 SDSISEA
-31 ALTSAETSA
+31 VSEETCISVTSVSSA

-65 ESEVT
+65 ESSVM
-70 TETSSEISA
+70 SEISP
-79 ETSSEISEETSET
+79 EVSTEISEETSET

-121 AKTSSAEEKPIKVT
+121 AKTSSAEEKPVKVT

-314 YASLLRRCAARS
+314 YASLFAAMCRS
-326 PYPQSWSW
+326 QSIPTKLVMGYVQGNMYHAWNEVYTKETGW
-334 ATFREIC
+334 VTLDLFIEKNKWNLLDPTFYASADNKSDAAEYMSDKD
-341 TTHGTRSIQRK
+341 GYS
-352 QAGSRWTCSSRK
+352 AVYYY
-364 TSGICLTPHST
+364 
-375 PAPTTR
+375 
-381 AMQLNICP
+381 
-389 TRTAIPLFT
+389 
-398 ITDMRKGE
+398 

>member
-16 CSCGEAD
+16 CSCGEAG

-31 ALTSAETSA
+31 ALTSTGTSA

-65 ESEVT
+65 ESSVMSEI
-70 TETSSEISA
+70 SSEISA
-79 ETSSEISEETSET
+79 EISEEISEETSET
-92 TSPPETQTTAESSE
+92 SETTFPPETQTTAESSE
-106 TAAYDIRSETVTFSS
+106 TEAYDIRSETVTFSS
-121 AKTSSAEEKPIKVT
+121 AKTSSTEEKSVKVT
-135 VPKIATGNFT
+135 VPQIATGNFT

-241 PSQYISFSQSDNC
+241 PTQYISFSQSDNC

-283 SYDKQLAASV
+283 SYDMQLAASV

-314 YASLLRRCAARS
+314 YASLFAAMCRS
-326 PYPQSWSW
+326 QSIPTKLVMGYIQGNMYHAWNEVYTKETGW
-334 ATFREIC
+334 VTLDLFIEKNKWNLLDPTFYASADNKSDAAEYMSDKD
-341 TTHGTRSIQRK
+341 GYS
-352 QAGSRWTCSSRK
+352 AVYYY
-364 TSGICLTPHST
+364 
-375 PAPTTR
+375 
-381 AMQLNICP
+381 
-389 TRTAIPLFT
+389 
-398 ITDMRKGE
+398 

>member
-166 VQVSYKGSCSN
+166 VQVSYKGSSSN
-177 VKVRITMGDNVYDYG
+177 D
-192 LSGSAVYPLQSGSGE
+192 
-207 YNVKVLENISGK
+207 
-219 TYAIALDESFSAEV
+219 
-233 SDFSPYLL
+233 
-241 PSQYISFSQSDNC
+241 
-254 VKKAAELCAGCDSDA
+254 
-269 EKIAAIFKYVTDNI
+269 
-283 SYDKQLAASV
+283 
-293 KSGYIPDPDSTLAKG
+293 
-308 TGICFD
+308 
-314 YASLLRRCAARS
+314 
-326 PYPQSWSW
+326 
-334 ATFREIC
+334 
-341 TTHGTRSIQRK
+341 
-352 QAGSRWTCSSRK
+352 
-364 TSGICLTPHST
+364 
-375 PAPTTR
+375 
-381 AMQLNICP
+381 
-389 TRTAIPLFT
+389 
-398 ITDMRKGE
+398 

>member
-16 CSCGEAD
+16 CSCGEAG

-31 ALTSAETSA
+31 ALTSTGTSA

-65 ESEVT
+65 ESEVM
-70 TETSSEISA
+70 SEISA
-79 ETSSEISEETSET
+79 EISAEISEETSET
-92 TSPPETQTTAESSE
+92 TETTFPPETQTTAESSE
-106 TAAYDIRSETVTFSS
+106 TEAYDIRSETVTFSS
-121 AKTSSAEEKPIKVT
+121 AKTSSAEEKPVKVT
-135 VPKIATGNFT
+135 VPQIATGNFT

-241 PSQYISFSQSDNC
+241 PTQYISFSQSDNC

-314 YASLLRRCAARS
+314 YASLFAAMCRS
-326 PYPQSWSW
+326 QSIPTKLVMGYIQGNMYHAWNEVYTKETGW
-334 ATFREIC
+334 VTLDLFIEKNKWNLLDPTFYASADNKSDAAEYMSDKD
-341 TTHGTRSIQRK
+341 GYS
-352 QAGSRWTCSSRK
+352 AVYYY
-364 TSGICLTPHST
+364 
-375 PAPTTR
+375 
-381 AMQLNICP
+381 
-389 TRTAIPLFT
+389 
-398 ITDMRKGE
+398 

>member
-16 CSCGEAD
+16 CSCGEAG
-23 NSDVLSEA
+23 NSDVSLEA
-31 ALTSAETSA
+31 ALTSTGTSA

-65 ESEVT
+65 ESEVM
-70 TETSSEISA
+70 SEISA
-79 ETSSEISEETSET
+79 EISAEISEETSET
-92 TSPPETQTTAESSE
+92 SETTFPPETQITAESSE
-106 TAAYDIRSETVTFSS
+106 TEAYDIRSETVTFSS
-121 AKTSSAEEKPIKVT
+121 AKTSSAEEKPVKVT
-135 VPKIATGNFT
+135 VPRIATGNFT

-241 PSQYISFSQSDNC
+241 PTQYISFSQSDNC

-314 YASLLRRCAARS
+314 YASLFAAMCRS
-326 PYPQSWSW
+326 QSIPTKLVMGYIQGNMYHAWNEVYTKETGW
-334 ATFREIC
+334 VTLDLFIEKNKWNLLDPTFYASADNKSDAAEYMSDKD
-341 TTHGTRSIQRK
+341 GYS
-352 QAGSRWTCSSRK
+352 AVYYY
-364 TSGICLTPHST
+364 
-375 PAPTTR
+375 
-381 AMQLNICP
+381 
-389 TRTAIPLFT
+389 
-398 ITDMRKGE
+398 